1 MSHVT
6 PQSSAPSE
14 SPTRASSA
22 TSPSSAT
29 LAEQL
34 TKASR
39 RDLWDVYS
47 YFAWPD
53 ALPEDAWCMSPEL
66 CSLYGTEAW
75 SALTDAQQK
84 RLSLYEIGN
93 FFSLTLQ
100 GERPLVAGMSDLLY
114 SSKLAASQTEYLHHF
129 MDEENKHMVM
139 FGMFCRR
146 YLGKVYPEKKIS
158 LPREYVKGEED
169 MAFFCKVMVVEE
181 LGDYYNVVMMRDKR
195 LHPLVQEI
203 NFVHHRDES
212 RHLGFGRQF
221 TTELWQ
227 KWSPT
232 WSPEVLARFQA
243 WLAAYI
249 KSSWA
254 DFYNPTMYK
263 DAGVGDGYAL
273 RQTALASP
281 ITSEHRVKASRKL
294 VNYFLRTGMLAS
306 QPEL

>member
-1 MSHVT
+1 M
-6 PQSSAPSE
+6 Q
-14 SPTRASSA
+14 
-22 TSPSSAT
+22 SPSVQTTNSAA

-39 RDLWDVYS
+39 RDVWDVYS
-47 YFAWPD
+47 YFQWPETI
-53 ALPEDAWCMSPEL
+53 PEDAWCMSPEL
-66 CSLYGTEAW
+66 CSIYGTDLWE
-75 SALTDAQQK
+75 SLDERQKK

-100 GERPLVAGMSDLLY
+100 GERPLVAGMSDRLY
-114 SSKLAASQTEYLHHF
+114 SSRLTASQTEYLHHF

-158 LPREYVKGEED
+158 LPREYAKGEED
-169 MAFFCKVMVVEE
+169 VAFFCRVMVVEE

-195 LHPLVQEI
+195 IHPLVQEI

-212 RHLGFGRQF
+212 RHLGFGRQY

-232 WSPEVLARFQA
+232 WSADVLARFRD
-243 WLAAYI
+243 WLASYI
-249 KSSWA
+249 RSSWA
-254 DFYNPTMYK
+254 DFYNPVMYK
-263 DAGVGDGYAL
+263 DAGLADGYAI
-273 RQTALASP
+273 RQMALESP
-281 ITSEHRVKASRKL
+281 VCREHRAKASRKL
-294 VNYFLRTGMLAS
+294 VNYFVRQGMLAEA
-306 QPEL
+306 PAL

>member
-1 MSHVT
+1 MENPSMS
-6 PQSSAPSE
+6 
-14 SPTRASSA
+14 ASS
-22 TSPSSAT
+22 TSV

-39 RDLWDVYS
+39 REAWDVYS
-47 YFAWPD
+47 YFQWPES
-53 ALPEDAWCMSPEL
+53 LPEDAWYMSPEL
-66 CSLYGTEAW
+66 VSIHGTDAW
-75 SALTDAQQK
+75 NALSEAQQK
-84 RLSLYEIGN
+84 RLSLYELAN

-114 SSKLAASQTEYLHHF
+114 SAKLTASQTEYLHHF

-139 FGMFCRR
+139 FGTFCRR
-146 YLGKVYPEKKIS
+146 YVGKVYPEKKIS
-158 LPREYVKGEED
+158 LPREYAKGEED
-169 MAFFCKVMVVEE
+169 VAFFCKVMVVEE
-181 LGDYYNVVMMRDKR
+181 LGDYYNVLMMRDKR
-195 LHPLVQEI
+195 IHPLVQEI

-232 WSPEVLARFQA
+232 WSPEVIARFQA
-243 WLAAYI
+243 WLAAYL

-263 DAGVGDGYAL
+263 DAGLADGYAL
-273 RQTALASP
+273 RQMALAHP
-281 ITSEHRVKASRKL
+281 TCAAHRERVSRKV
-294 VNYFLRTGMLAS
+294 VNYFLRHGMLAT
-306 QPEL
+306 QPVL

>member
-1 MSHVT
+1 M
-6 PQSSAPSE
+6 E
-14 SPTRASSA
+14 ST
-22 TSPSSAT
+22 TQSPSSTST

-39 RDLWDVYS
+39 RELWDVYS
-47 YFAWPD
+47 YFQWPD
-53 ALPEDAWCMSPEL
+53 ALPADAWCMSPGL
-66 CSLYGTEAW
+66 VSIHGTDAW
-75 SALTDAQQK
+75 SALDEAQQK
-84 RLSLYEIGN
+84 RLSLYELAN

-114 SSKLAASQTEYLHHF
+114 SSKLTPSQTEYLHHF

-146 YLGKVYPEKKIS
+146 YVGKVYPEKKLS
-158 LPREYVKGEED
+158 LPREYAKGEED
-169 MAFFCKVMVVEE
+169 VAFFCKVMVVEE
-181 LGDYYNVVMMRDKR
+181 LGDYYNVLMMRDKR
-195 LHPLVQEI
+195 IHALVQEI

-221 TTELWQ
+221 TTELWN

-243 WLAAYI
+243 WLASYL

-263 DAGVGDGYAL
+263 DAGLADGYGV
-273 RQTALASP
+273 RQLALAHP
-281 ITSEHRVKASRKL
+281 ACKEHREKASRKV
-294 VNYFLRTGMLAS
+294 VNYFLRNGMLAA